1 MGSCAVSGI
10 CMPAPDSL
18 LSDPALADVETLF
31 LPDGELHWYPH
42 YCESARADS
51 WLQRLMAETPWR
63 QDSIRMHGKILAVPR
78 LQAWYGVPEARY
90 GYSGILLSPLPF
102 TPLLEE
108 IRAELQQRTGQRFN
122 AVLLNQYRDGN
133 DSVSWHSDDE
143 QALGDDPIIA
153 SLSLG
158 GTRRFEL
165 RHRTRKDPGKLTLD
179 LSHGSLGLM
188 GKGLQTH
195 WQHQIPKQ
203 PGISALRL
211 NLTFRLI
218 A

>member
-1 MGSCAVSGI
+1 
-10 CMPAPDSL
+10 MPVPDSL
-18 LSDPALADVETLF
+18 LPCPAHTEAETLL

-42 YCESARADS
+42 YCEPARADS
-51 WLQRLMAETPWR
+51 WLQQLMAGTPWR
-63 QDSIRMHGKILAVPR
+63 QDSIRMHGKILPVPR
-78 LQAWYGVPEARY
+78 LQAWYGDPEARY
-90 GYSGILLSPLPF
+90 GYSGILLSPLPL
-102 TPLLEE
+102 TPLLQE
-108 IRAELQQRTGQRFN
+108 IRTELQQRTGQHFN
-122 AVLLNQYRDGN
+122 AVLLNQYRDGK

-143 QALGDDPIIA
+143 KELGDDPVIA

-179 LSHGSLGLM
+179 LSHGSLVLM
-188 GKGLQTH
+188 GKGLQKH

-203 PGISALRL
+203 SGIKEPRL